1 MARLRGLRGI
11 VDYRMLTVILLILT
25 GWGVIGY
32 RLFQV
37 QVVEASDYRQA
48 AEAQRIRV
56 RETTP
61 ARGVIYDRQGRV
73 MAVSVDSRSVYADP
87 RQVDNPAGVAAVLGG
102 LLKLDIL
109 RLEKR
114 LRSDSSFV
122 FVARQLDD
130 EVADEV
136 EALEFPGVH
145 FVTEPK
151 RVYPSGP
158 LGSHVLGFVDVDSKG
173 IEGLESFYDVQLTGA
188 PGRILAETAPG
199 GLLIP
204 QGRHEIEP
212 AVPGMDLITTL
223 DREVQFTS
231 EEACLD
237 ALEATLAQRCTVVV
251 MDARTFEVLA
261 MAVIPTF
268 NPGDRRNLD
277 PNSGVL
283 TNTAVRSVYEP
294 GSTQKLVTVT
304 AAIEEGVV
312 SWDTLYLVPDTIEV
326 VEGACEELQSDG
338 DEAGDDGEE
347 EGAEEAEE
355 IAGCYRDFS
364 PHKDEVMSVKQCL
377 RESSNV
383 CMVKIAQDLGAE
395 KLEKYLNAFGYG
407 RVTGIDYPGEASGE
421 VNLEYGCSTCP
432 TSAAIGYSLSVTPLQ
447 LAGVYAAIANDGV
460 WRQPSLVSSV
470 VDGDGRR
477 LTERGG
483 ERRVVSEE
491 TARTM
496 RDLLRE
502 VVEDGT
508 GRAAAVPGYSVG
520 GKTGT
525 ARKFNFELSSY
536 GEEFLVSFV
545 GMSPVEDPRLVAA
558 VVVDSP
564 QVGLTGGSV
573 AAPVF
578 ARVMERALHQLGVP
592 ADA

>member
-1 MARLRGLRGI
+1 MARFRWRAA
-11 VDYRMLTVILLILT
+11 VDYRMLTVILLVLT
-25 GWGVIGY
+25 CWGVIGY

-37 QVVEASDYRQA
+37 QVVDASDYREA
-48 AEAQRIRV
+48 AESQRIRV

-87 RQVDNPAGVAAVLGG
+87 RQIENPAGTAAVLGG
-102 LLKLDIL
+102 LLRLDIA

-114 LRSDSSFV
+114 LRSDASFV

-130 EVADEV
+130 ELADEV
-136 EALEFPGVH
+136 ESLEFPGIH
-145 FVTEPK
+145 FTTEPK
-151 RVYPSGP
+151 RMYPSGP

-173 IEGLESFYDVQLTGA
+173 IEGLESFYDVQLAGA

-231 EEACLD
+231 EQACRD
-237 ALEATLAQRCTVVV
+237 ALEQSLAQRCTVVV
-251 MDARTFEVLA
+251 LDARTFEVLA

-268 NPGDRRNLD
+268 DPGDRRTLD
-277 PNSGVL
+277 PSSGVL
-283 TNTAVRSVYEP
+283 TNTAVRAVYEP

-312 SWDTLYLVPDTIEV
+312 DWNTLYLVPDTIEV
-326 VEGACEELQSDG
+326 VEGACELESDG
-338 DEAGDDGEE
+338 EDGDGGEDGEV
-347 EGAEEAEE
+347 EEAVE
-355 IAGCYRDFS
+355 ILGCYRDFS
-364 PHKDEVMSVKQCL
+364 PHKDEVMSVKDCL

-395 KLEKYLNAFGYG
+395 KLEKYLEGFGYG
-407 RVTGIDYPGEASGE
+407 RGTGIDYPGEASGE

-460 WRQPSLVSSV
+460 WRQPRLVSSV
-470 VDGDGRR
+470 VDGEGRR
-477 LTERGG
+477 LTEAGAS
-483 ERRVVSEE
+483 RRVVSED
-491 TARTM
+491 TARIM
-496 RDLLRE
+496 RALLRE
-502 VVEDGT
+502 VVDNGT
-508 GRAAAVPGYSVG
+508 GRLAAVPGYSVG

-525 ARKFNFELSSY
+525 ARKFNYELRAY
-536 GEEFLVSFV
+536 GDEFLVSFV
-545 GMSPVEDPRLVAA
+545 GMSPVDDPRLVAA
-558 VVVDSP
+558 VMVDSP
-564 QVGLTGGSV
+564 QLGLTGGSV

>member
-1 MARLRGLRGI
+1 MAKPRGRRMA

-37 QVVEASDYRQA
+37 QVVEASDYREA

-73 MAVSVDSRSVYADP
+73 MASSVDSRSVYADP
-87 RQVDNPAGVAAVLGG
+87 RQIESPEGTAAVLGG
-102 LLKLDIL
+102 LLKVDIA

-130 EVADEV
+130 ETADEV
-136 EALEFPGVH
+136 ESLEFPGVH
-145 FVTEPK
+145 FVIEPR

-212 AVPGMDLITTL
+212 AVPGMDLISTL
-223 DREVQFTS
+223 DREVQFAS
-231 EEACLD
+231 ESACRD
-237 ALEATLAQRCTVVV
+237 ALQEALAERCTVVV

-268 NPGDRRNLD
+268 DPGDRRNLD
-277 PNSGVL
+277 PSSGLL

-312 SWDTLYLVPDTIEV
+312 NPDTLYLVPDTIEV
-326 VEGACEELQSDG
+326 VEGACEGPSEE
-338 DEAGDDGEE
+338 EA
-347 EGAEEAEE
+347 EGAEEAEA

-364 PHKDEVMSVKQCL
+364 PHKDEVMSVGRCL

-383 CMVKIAQDLGAE
+383 CMVKIAQDLGSGRL
-395 KLEKYLNAFGYG
+395 KKYLDAFGYG
-407 RVTGIDYPGEASGE
+407 RVTGVDYPGEASGD

-460 WRQPSLVSSV
+460 WRQPRLVSSV
-470 VDGDGRR
+470 VDGAGRR
-477 LTERGG
+477 LTEEGG
-483 ERRVVSEE
+483 ERRVVSAE
-491 TARTM
+491 TARIM
-496 RDLLRE
+496 RELLRG
-502 VVEDGT
+502 VVEAGT
-508 GRAAAVPGYSVG
+508 GRLGAVPGYSVG

-525 ARKFNFELSSY
+525 ARKFNFEAGSY

-545 GMSPVEDPRLVAA
+545 GMAPVENPRLVAA
-558 VVVDSP
+558 VMVDSP

-592 ADA
+592 ADE

>member
-1 MARLRGLRGI
+1 MAKPRGRWGA

-37 QVVEASDYRQA
+37 QVVEASDYREA

-87 RQVDNPAGVAAVLGG
+87 RQIESPAGTAAVLGG
-102 LLKLDIL
+102 LLKLDIP
-109 RLEKR
+109 RLEGR

-130 EVADEV
+130 ETADEV

-145 FVTEPK
+145 FVTEPR

-212 AVPGMDLITTL
+212 AVPGMDLISTL
-223 DREVQFTS
+223 DREVQFAS
-231 EEACLD
+231 ESACRD
-237 ALEATLAQRCTVVV
+237 ALEEALAERCTVVV

-268 NPGDRRNLD
+268 DPGDRRNLD
-277 PNSGVL
+277 PSSGLL

-294 GSTQKLVTVT
+294 GSTQKLVTV
-304 AAIEEGVV
+304 AAAMEEGVV
-312 SWDTLYLVPDTIEV
+312 NPDTLYLVPDTIEV
-326 VEGACEELQSDG
+326 VEGACEEPSN
-338 DEAGDDGEE
+338 EVA
-347 EGAEEAEE
+347 EGAEEVEV
-355 IAGCYRDFS
+355 IPGCYRDFS
-364 PHKDEVMSVKQCL
+364 PHKDEVMSVRQCL

-383 CMVKIAQDLGAE
+383 CMVKIAQDLGAA
-395 KLEKYLNAFGYG
+395 KLEKYLDAFGYG
-407 RVTGIDYPGEASGE
+407 RATGIDYPGEASGK

-432 TSAAIGYSLSVTPLQ
+432 TSAAIGYSLSATPLQ

-460 WRQPSLVSSV
+460 WRRPRLVSSV
-470 VDGDGRR
+470 VDGAGRR
-477 LTERGG
+477 LTEEGG

-496 RDLLRE
+496 RELLRG
-502 VVEDGT
+502 VVENGT
-508 GRAAAVPGYSVG
+508 GQLGAVPGYSVG

-525 ARKFNFELSSY
+525 ARKFNFELASY

-545 GMSPVEDPRLVAA
+545 GMAPVDNPRLVAA
-558 VVVDSP
+558 VMVDSP

-592 ADA
+592 ADE